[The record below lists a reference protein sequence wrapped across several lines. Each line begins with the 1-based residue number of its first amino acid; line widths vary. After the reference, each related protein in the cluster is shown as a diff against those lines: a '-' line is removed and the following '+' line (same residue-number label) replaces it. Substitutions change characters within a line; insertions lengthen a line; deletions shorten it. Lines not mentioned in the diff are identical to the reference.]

1 MKLSIETKELTKQ
14 KGTWIATVNWFKYDG
29 GKIGTPGAVKYG
41 NSKEQAY
48 EKLNKLLV
56 ARGHEIAL

>member
-1 MKLSIETKELTKQ
+1 MKLSIETKELTEQ

-29 GKIGTPGAVKYG
+29 GKAGTPGAVKYG
-41 NSKEQAY
+41 DSKDQAY
-48 EKLNKLLV
+48 EKLNQLLV